1 MAMQYIDVTG
11 KTEAEAVEKAL
22 GQLGLDRDDVSVE
35 ILERAKSGFLGIGAS
50 PAKVRVTY
58 EVAEEAAPAAEEA
71 GEEDFPQ
78 RVEKSQAPRAE
89 RRRRE
94 RRPREKREQPAEK
107 KSEKAQQSA
116 PAPAPAPVELGE
128 EADDEKARQIRD
140 FLTGLLEH
148 MDSAAVIKVYQP
160 EKDRY
165 KVFLEGEK
173 MGQLIGA
180 TDAPISAPVHASVS
194 GKVVAVEPRRHM
206 LGDMV
211 MSVVIENDFQDTPC
225 EDLKPLTEGEL
236 KDPEAIIRRIRE
248 AGITGM
254 GGAMFPT
261 AFKISSGRGKV
272 DTLIINGAECEPY
285 LCGDHRTMLEHPE
298 ELLKGIELVRIA
310 HGLDKC
316 YYGIEKNKQDAID
329 LLMSLDPAKYGV
341 EIVPEEVK
349 YPQGAEKLQVKA
361 NTNREVK
368 PGGLPS
374 GVGAN
379 VVSTYTCYTIYRAC
393 YEGVPSIERVVTVAG
408 DCVSEAQ
415 NLLVRFGT
423 PLEHIFAEAG
433 ADMDKVERICMGGP
447 MMGICVADPTAG
459 SIKGASG
466 LLLFSSDMNR
476 ESETPTCIRCGNC
489 VAHCPMKLEPIYM
502 YMYVQKGD
510 IRKME
515 EYHVMDCFECGSC
528 SWGCPGRLPLTHTF
542 KLGKAMINAHRAEEK
557 AKAEAAKINAA
568 VAAEKAK
575 MAAEGKEAGA

>member
-1 MAMQYIDVTG
+1 MPYKYYGGVHPDYA
-11 KTEAEAVEKAL
+11 KTA
-22 GQLGLDRDDVSVE
+22 
-35 ILERAKSGFLGIGAS
+35 AKTPVRPIAPPKQVVIPMVQHIGA
-50 PAKVRVTY
+50 PDHPTVKVGDT
-58 EVAEEAAPAAEEA
+58 VAVGQVVGYNDAP
-71 GEEDFPQ
+71 
-78 RVEKSQAPRAE
+78 V
-89 RRRRE
+89 
-94 RRPREKREQPAEK
+94 
-107 KSEKAQQSA
+107 SA
-116 PAPAPAPVELGE
+116 P
-128 EADDEKARQIRD
+128 I
-140 FLTGLLEH
+140 
-148 MDSAAVIKVYQP
+148 
-160 EKDRY
+160 
-165 KVFLEGEK
+165 
-173 MGQLIGA
+173 
-180 TDAPISAPVHASVS
+180 HASVS
-194 GKVVAVEPRRHM
+194 GTVVAVEPRRHM

-211 MSVVIENDFQDTPC
+211 VSVVIENDFKDTPC
-225 EDLKPLTEGEL
+225 EDMKPLTPEQL
-236 KDPEAIIRRIRE
+236 KDPEAIIQRIRD
-248 AGITGM
+248 AGVVGM

-261 AFKISSGRGKV
+261 AFKIKGAVGKV

-329 LLMSLDPAKYGV
+329 LLNSLDPASYGI
-341 EIVPEEVK
+341 EIVPELVK
-349 YPQGAEKLQVKA
+349 YPQGAEKMQVKA

-408 DCVSEAQ
+408 DCVPEAQ

-433 ADMDKVERICMGGP
+433 ADMDRVERICMGGP

-459 SIKGASG
+459 SVKGASG
-466 LLLFSSDMNR
+466 LLLFSRDMNR

-502 YMYVQKGD
+502 YMYVMKGD
-510 IRKME
+510 IKKME

-528 SWGCPGRLPLTHTF
+528 SYGCPGRLPLTHTF

-557 AKAEAAKINAA
+557 ARAEAAKINAA

-575 MAAEGKEAGA
+575 QAGKEARA